1 MSFLEMLD
9 VVNNDL
15 IEEGER
21 PDRVRL
27 GLPRRHLRQL
37 RLVINGVAH
46 GPGHGTTTCQ
56 LTCAS
61 FKDGD
66 TIVDGAVPRQGV
78 PGDQGPGGRSQRP
91 STASSQA
98 GGYVSVNT
106 GAAPDGNAIPVPK
119 ETPTR
124 DGRGGLHRLRRLRG
138 GLQERQRRMLFVS
151 PRSAT
156 WRCCRR
162 ANRSERRRHRH
173 GRADG
178 QGRLRRCSNEGECE
192 AVCPKQISISSIADE
207 RGFTLRVPQVRQ
219 VPCESR
225 AGGCDAPTVAARD
238 ADLVCTLVDG
248 ARNQYLYAQ
257 VHVDRI
263 DGVTNFFPQ
272 PVYVTD
278 GVWIS
283 DGTRVISSGHAAT
296 YDYGGGHNN
305 DSLTV
310 DLGDVVYK
318 YYHSSFGFG
327 FRRCQEMDCLQ
338 SYAPGAATP
347 TVDGCTRER
356 TRPIVCVRV
365 TDTGTVP
372 PMRDTFMRCA
382 GDGS

>member
-1 MSFLEMLD
+1 MSSSRQARSTPQIFVTL
-9 VVNNDL
+9 VVALAALQGCSDDDA
-15 IEEGER
+15 R
-21 PDRVRL
+21 PDVGPAGDASARADAS
-27 GLPRRHLRQL
+27 LPDAAARDA
-37 RLVINGVAH
+37 GSSDA
-46 GPGHGTTTCQ
+46 GSSAEDASTTD
-56 LTCAS
+56 A
-61 FKDGD
+61 G
-66 TIVDGAVPRQGV
+66 GAV
-78 PGDQGPGGRSQRP
+78 
-91 STASSQA
+91 
-98 GGYVSVNT
+98 
-106 GAAPDGNAIPVPK
+106 
-119 ETPTR
+119 
-124 DGRGGLHRLRRLRG
+124 
-138 GLQERQRRMLFVS
+138 
-151 PRSAT
+151 
-156 WRCCRR
+156 
-162 ANRSERRRHRH
+162 
-173 GRADG
+173 
-178 QGRLRRCSNEGECE
+178 
-192 AVCPKQISISSIADE
+192 DE

-283 DGTRVISSGHAAT
+283 DGTRVISSGHTAT